1 MKNSTKAHSQ
11 EEILE
16 HVWIYVIEDENLSIS
31 NDVLKSLVKEYDLD
45 VNSILRSLRKDGDIT
60 IKENRIS
67 LTESGKFKGQQ
78 VVRRHRL
85 AERLFHDVLDISP
98 DEVNKTACTFEHVL
112 NEDVEE
118 NICILLGHPTI
129 CPHNKPIPIGRCCE
143 KRISATPPAVVAL
156 ANVEP
161 GHEGIVSYITTKKYK
176 RLQKLMSLGVLPGS
190 RIKVLRKSPGTVIKF
205 DETVIALE
213 PAVTQSIFL
222 RKLLRIP

>member
-143 KRISATPPAVVAL
+143 KRISATPPAVV
-156 ANVEP
+156 
-161 GHEGIVSYITTKKYK
+161 SYITTKKYK